1 MADGPN
7 KGAGGSGDSP
17 GPPVDRLLAQRLEWV
32 EALYGSLHRACGNLL
47 SSSISEDPTRKDL
60 ATVTFQLQHPLED
73 GSDRYVK
80 DLVTQWA
87 RLNDVEPRSVE
98 ITPLAIT
105 ATLHIKYRGGGGTN
119 YTPWDKRPVPSRRGG
134 GFGRS
139 STSKRRRG
147 R

>member
-1 MADGPN
+1 MADRPTKRGGP
-7 KGAGGSGDSP
+7 GVSP

-32 EALYGSLHRACGNLL
+32 ELLYGSLQRACGTMRG
-47 SSSISEDPTRKDL
+47 STTHEDPTRRDL
-60 ATVTFQLQHPLED
+60 ATVVFHLQHPLED
-73 GSDRYVK
+73 GSARYVK

-87 RLNDVEPRSVE
+87 RLNDIEPRSVE
-98 ITPLAIT
+98 VTPLTIT